1 MATFRALDALKVAF
15 TALRALM
22 VAFSARLAGAAD
34 EPGAGPHS
42 RVPAM
47 ASKPKQL
54 LAELTHRG
62 PHEVLRGNL
71 ALVGLP
77 GVVFTPR
84 AGLGLPA
91 VAFGH
96 GWLQPP
102 ERYRELLHHLASWGI
117 VAAAPATQRGPLP
130 SHRLLGADLLT
141 TLDVVTTVRLGP
153 DGISVDPAKLGL
165 AGHSTGGG
173 AAVLAAAQDAQ
184 AEHPRIKAVATI
196 TAAQTLPPATEVAKE
211 ITVPGL
217 HLAAEDDLVAPAV
230 AHAEA
235 ITNAW
240 GGDDVQLRLLGKA
253 SHLGVTEGR
262 HWSQLLLHG
271 KPHRGTQ
278 KLTRALFTA
287 FFLTHLTGTDKY
299 RPLLEADVKH
309 APIEREEEP
318 AH

>member
-1 MATFRALDALKVAF
+1 
-15 TALRALM
+15 
-22 VAFSARLAGAAD
+22 
-34 EPGAGPHS
+34 
-42 RVPAM
+42 M

-54 LAELTHRG
+54 LAELSHPG

-77 GVVFTPR
+77 GTVFTPR

-96 GWLQPP
+96 GWLQPTD
-102 ERYRELLHHLASWGI
+102 RYRFLLHHLASWGI

-130 SHRLLGADLLT
+130 SHRLLAADLLT
-141 TLDVVTTVRLGP
+141 TLEMVTKVRLGP
-153 DGISVDPAKLGL
+153 DSISVDPDRLGV

-173 AAVLAAAQDAQ
+173 SAVLAAAQSAAREDDS
-184 AEHPRIKAVATI
+184 PKPKVRAVATI
-196 TAAQTLPPATEVAKE
+196 TAAQTLPPATEAAQL

-217 HLAAEDDLVAPAV
+217 HLAAAEDLVAPAV

-240 GGDDVQLRLLGKA
+240 AGPVQLRTLGKS

-278 KLTRALFTA
+278 QLTRALFTA
-287 FFLTHLTGTDKY
+287 FFLTHLTGTDRY
-299 RPLLEADVKH
+299 VPLLDADVKR
-309 APIEREEEP
+309 APIEREDDES
-318 AH
+318 AA

>member
-1 MATFRALDALKVAF
+1 
-15 TALRALM
+15 
-22 VAFSARLAGAAD
+22 
-34 EPGAGPHS
+34 
-42 RVPAM
+42 M

-54 LAELTHRG
+54 LAELKHPG

-102 ERYRELLHHLASWGI
+102 DRYRQLLHHLASWGI

-130 SHRLLGADLLT
+130 SHRLLAADLLT
-141 TLDVVTTVRLGP
+141 TLDVITTVRLGP

-165 AGHSTGGG
+165 AGHSAGGG
-173 AAVLAAAQDAQ
+173 SAVLAAARDAQ
-184 AEHPRIKAVATI
+184 AENPRIRAVATI
-196 TAAQTLPPATEVAKE
+196 TAAQTLPPASEAARG

-217 HLAAEDDLVAPAV
+217 HLAAEEDLVAPSV
-230 AHAEA
+230 GHAQA
-235 ITNAW
+235 IADNW
-240 GGDDVQLRLLGKA
+240 GGDDVQLRTLGKA

-262 HWSQLLLHG
+262 HWSQLIMHG

-278 KLTRALFTA
+278 QLTRALFTA
-287 FFLTHLTGTDKY
+287 FLLTHLTGTDKY
-299 RPLLEADVKH
+299 RPLLEADVKR
-309 APIEREEEP
+309 ATIEREDEP